1 MAGAATTSQL
11 SDVGEAFD
19 AWTEARMRPW
29 VEDHAVMDEA
39 LRRRWA
45 GDDVDLTGP
54 RLPSDLVLEAAKVD
68 ERIGPAVGPYMGMQD
83 LPSVLDPVEPL
94 ARVVYQSGWRPALT
108 AGPNRRELAE
118 IVDAAAA

>member
-1 MAGAATTSQL
+1 
-11 SDVGEAFD
+11 
-19 AWTEARMRPW
+19 
-29 VEDHAVMDEA
+29 
-39 LRRRWA
+39 
-45 GDDVDLTGP
+45 
-54 RLPSDLVLEAAKVD
+54 
-68 ERIGPAVGPYMGMQD
+68 MGMQD

>member
-1 MAGAATTSQL
+1 
-11 SDVGEAFD
+11 
-19 AWTEARMRPW
+19 MRPW

-54 RLPSDLVLEAAKVD
+54 RLPSDLVLEAANVD